1 MEDSAA
7 WGSARQRGSR
17 GTAAWRGHDD
27 GRGDVWHAVGAG
39 YAGSD
44 SHFGRSRDE
53 AVPGGPRV
61 DAFQASGEAGWRE
74 GNCAG
79 RFSGVRAAG
88 GRQPDGTRRLRAN
101 SPTAGCACRVWSASR
116 PHLAADADHSAGRE
130 RAVAHARRW
139 YVGNFGGG
147 VYPPASTLLESLGIS
162 FYNTFDAAHLQ
173 PAPDLAIVGNII
185 ARGNAELEEVLER
198 KIPYRSLPEILEEIF
213 LPGRHSIVVSGTHG
227 KTTTRSEERR

>member
-53 AVPGGPRV
+53 AVPSGPRV
-61 DAFQASGEAGWRE
+61 DAFQAGGEAGWRE

-101 SPTAGCACRVWSASR
+101 SRTAGCACRVWSASR
-116 PHLAADADHSAGRE
+116 PHLAADADHSVGRE
-130 RAVAHARRW
+130 RAVARARRW

-147 VYPPASTLLESLGIS
+147 GYSMRDRKSTRLNSSHQIIS
-162 FYNTFDAAHLQ
+162 YAVFCLKKKMT
-173 PAPDLAIVGNII
+173 
-185 ARGNAELEEVLER
+185 
-198 KIPYRSLPEILEEIF
+198 
-213 LPGRHSIVVSGTHG
+213 
-227 KTTTRSEERR
+227 